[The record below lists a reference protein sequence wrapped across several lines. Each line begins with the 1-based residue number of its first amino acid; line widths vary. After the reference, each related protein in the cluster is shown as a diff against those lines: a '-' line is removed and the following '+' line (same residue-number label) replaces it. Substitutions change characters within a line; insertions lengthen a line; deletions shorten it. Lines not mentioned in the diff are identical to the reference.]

1 MSVGCNL
8 INSNGDPQNHD
19 KRQGHSRI
27 HQGPAS
33 VNWLT
38 HLISIEFDIILYR
51 SIALW
56 TLYQTCFECNS
67 IWRSVGPWMSLKA
80 VRYWF
85 EWHPPK
91 LRVNLAVVTKQLD
104 GRHMI
109 SSGTIFWN
117 DENVIRRPNKS
128 ANQRRN
134 PLTIRTIQSVT
145 WSRRQLLAR
154 QLMDQIFVSLYLL
167 GGTLAISKIC
177 VLST

>member
-1 MSVGCNL
+1 MRFFLGCYKVCNIYGRERIGNRRQCDFHRRDHHFQQRCIGQAIYCYSLHQEQSDSKQGKTIEISRSYL
-8 INSNGDPQNHD
+8 IIVFS
-19 KRQGHSRI
+19 
-27 HQGPAS
+27 
-33 VNWLT
+33 
-38 HLISIEFDIILYR
+38 
-51 SIALW
+51 
-56 TLYQTCFECNS
+56 
-67 IWRSVGPWMSLKA
+67 
-80 VRYWF
+80 
-85 EWHPPK
+85 
-91 LRVNLAVVTKQLD
+91 

-109 SSGTIFWN
+109 SSDTIFWN